1 MVGTGRF
8 ELPTP
13 RTPSECSTRL
23 SHVPTQ
29 SRRFA
34 WANRLWG
41 PDQFTPAAPRAP
53 NPIETNRSNKQGF
66 ATGAVNMYTFSHM
79 RNASEFP
86 SVYLRRLLL
95 PCLAALFCAAVL
107 SPSLAAVAQVKGAK
121 TLLIYAI
128 DVEGGQATLLVD
140 KATGASLLVDTGW
153 PGNDGRDAT
162 RIQAAMRDAG
172 ISHIDHLLVTHFH
185 VDHVGGVPELVK
197 RVPIGEFLDH
207 GENREDSDI
216 TRHDH
221 AAYLKAIEGK
231 PRRIVHPGDKID
243 LSGLGAVVIAAD
255 GDHIAAVP
263 GVKPT
268 PNPYCATEPKW
279 DLDETENP
287 RSAGVLI
294 RFGKFRFLDLG
305 DLTKAKEIPL
315 VCPDNLIGT
324 VDLYLV
330 DHHGFNLSNS
340 RAFVDAIHP
349 RVAIMDNGA
358 HKAGSP
364 EAWQTVHESPGLED
378 LWMLHTAEDSDAGHN
393 SPDALIAN
401 LKGGADGAWL
411 KVVASP
417 DGSFSVTNARTG
429 QTKDYPRK

>member
-1 MVGTGRF
+1 MRIAADHRSQ
-8 ELPTP
+8 LPRP
-13 RTPSECSTRL
+13 L
-23 SHVPTQ
+23 
-29 SRRFA
+29 A
-34 WANRLWG
+34 
-41 PDQFTPAAPRAP
+41 
-53 NPIETNRSNKQGF
+53 GF
-66 ATGAVNMYTFSHM
+66 AVFLCCVA
-79 RNASEFP
+79 
-86 SVYLRRLLL
+86 LLA
-95 PCLAALFCAAVL
+95 LAQHAR
-107 SPSLAAVAQVKGAK
+107 AQAK
-121 TLLIYAI
+121 TANHLLIYAI
-128 DVEGGQATLLVD
+128 DVEGGQSTLLVN

-153 PGNDGRDAT
+153 PGNNGRDAS
-162 RIQAAMRDAG
+162 RIRAAMADAG
-172 ISHIDHLLVTHFH
+172 INRIDHLLITHFH

-216 TRHDH
+216 TRHDY

-231 PRRIVHPGDKID
+231 PRRIVHPGDVID
-243 LSGLGAVVIAAD
+243 IPGLTAIVLTAD
-255 GDHIAAVP
+255 GEHIAAVP

-268 PNPYCATEPKW
+268 PNPNCAAEPHW
-279 DLDETENP
+279 DLDDTENP

-330 DHHGFNLSNS
+330 DHHGMNLSNA

-364 EAWQTVHESPGLED
+364 EAWQTVHDSPGLED
-378 LWMLHTAEDSDAGHN
+378 LWMLHTAEGSDAAHN
-393 SPDALIAN
+393 SAEAQIAN
-401 LKGGADGAWL
+401 LKGGADGLWI

-417 DGSFSVTNARTG
+417 DGSFSVTNARTS
-429 QTKDYPRK
+429 QTKDYQLK